1 MTQPGHIIYP
11 VPWAGLNIDIDNST
25 QITQSP
31 CYIHIKR
38 GPDAGRHHEGALRG
52 HSTAQKLAIS
62 VRQDKEG
69 KRKEKWSEGLDNFRR
84 TEHEMDQF
92 RPQQHGTRLRTGPR
106 DAEDRSYSGSVA
118 VEARTRPEDTNV
130 YESFDD
136 RRRSSY
142 DEPYHRSRGR
152 YCCYYY

>member
-1 MTQPGHIIYP
+1 MAQPGHIIYP

-38 GPDAGRHHEGALRG
+38 GPDASGHHEGALRG
-52 HSTAQKLAIS
+52 DSTAQKLAIS
-62 VRQDKEG
+62 VR
-69 KRKEKWSEGLDNFRR
+69 LDNLRR

-92 RPQQHGTRLRTGPR
+92 RPQQHGTRLRPGPR
-106 DAEDRSYSGSVA
+106 DPEDRSYSGSVA
-118 VEARTRPEDTNV
+118 VEARTRPEETNV

-142 DEPYHRSRGR
+142 DEPYHRSRVEDKK
-152 YCCYYY
+152 